1 MDDVK
6 SKVLRVLEIDL
17 EIMVTSLDQKLELD
31 SLEEVELVMWLE
43 EDLRITIFD
52 QDIEGL
58 DTPRK
63 IIEYVEKID
72 KYASENT

>member
-1 MDDVK
+1 MNEVK
-6 SKVLRVLEIDL
+6 RKVLYVLEKDL
-17 EIMVTSLDQKLELD
+17 NTMVTSLDQKLELD

-43 EDLRITIFD
+43 EELRVTIFD
-52 QDIEGL
+52 EDIEGL

-72 KYASENT
+72 KYANDNT